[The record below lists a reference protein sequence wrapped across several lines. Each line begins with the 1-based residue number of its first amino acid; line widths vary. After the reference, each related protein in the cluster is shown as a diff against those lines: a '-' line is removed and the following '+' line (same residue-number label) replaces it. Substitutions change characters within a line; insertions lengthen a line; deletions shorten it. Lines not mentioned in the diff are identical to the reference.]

1 MTIQQLLSPT
11 ISNWIC
17 EVNKKHPHMTNEEFL
32 NLFDEW
38 FEKNEDSI
46 VLNESVDMSKYSKK
60 INEAF
65 EDFDEEEPDF
75 DGEAEPESEETEDE
89 KEVSTSE
96 DEDGDGEGFEDFD
109 EEEPDFSGE
118 TEGGETFADVE
129 GGDSEVKR
137 KPVKI
142 TPLTADEAEEVV
154 SKIKGRYKVNNGVD
168 FNHNIFNVVNGA
180 YDWMISEGKGE
191 NLLEHNIISLLET
204 SNVED
209 MSALFAFTNLPNV
222 DLSSWDTSAVLNM
235 EGMFYKSTFNSKSIE
250 DWDVSMCSNFK
261 NMFSHCRFSGDIS
274 SWTPGTVDE
283 IVYDEWGR
291 PKQVHAKDPSGKPL
305 YIEGTKDP
313 KIITLTKKVPAE
325 LPKVGSKTHDVK
337 KSKMQ
342 KIVQALKDLD
352 DKLKEAE
359 ESGKTG
365 VSENYKMNNIVDFE
379 TFINEGFVD
388 KIKSGIKKIKNV
400 INAVG
405 AKINDY
411 FVAVFNNGSLCEATS
426 KFTSIN
432 YAASGKVPGVSAYSE
447 KTELVADYV
456 KSEAPIPSDEGY
468 YDFIEPGSNEY
479 QNFMTLCEYASKVN
493 ESNTADGEKVIEEE
507 RMPLSSQGS
516 GVSGVG
522 DIGSKGLEE
531 YLKEMIFEAPAY
543 MEDGEAPGTLLIF
556 GAPGIGKTSIP
567 KSIISSYNEA
577 HPDKKKA
584 LIVVECGELT
594 LDGFY
599 LPIPEFKKI
608 GDAIENNPDLIEA
621 CGLNSAEIEKYKGQT
636 RKTVTE
642 SVKSWLPVYKRGAT
656 NEETRINN
664 AIANGRSIEKMV
676 KVKNSDGSY
685 EMVPTIENTTEGGI
699 ILFDE
704 FLRADP
710 DIFKVLM
717 QIFSTRSIG
726 QGEKFGSKWS
736 FICCSNRPVDD
747 EEVSSAYDKLS
758 IAAGTRWLK
767 GIVNFIPDFFEW
779 KKWAETKG
787 GFDEYTLEFL
797 SMSTDENKEEY
808 EVKDDS
814 GVSTVTTFKN
824 WHNVD
829 LDDRET
835 LARPIPRTWSALMQE
850 INKKIKRDGLSDILE
865 VPTSFILNRGE
876 KIIGKEM
883 AEKYANFI
891 AGIAK
896 KGGLKVRE
904 LFNKK
909 GYSLDTTSNDIT
921 YVVKRVE
928 DYMSARYYRRGG
940 EVSIPSDKEMWT
952 MAYNLHGNYLKIS
965 GTSSFLSTL
974 HSHIIDNIFKIR
986 STDTEIIKKL
996 NSYLSFVKKHYN
1008 LKLSDGQDIPVE

>member
-11 ISNWIC
+11 VNAWIN
-17 EVNKKHPHMTNEEFL
+17 ETNKKHPHITDAEF
-32 NLFDEW
+32 NALFEEW

-60 INEAF
+60 IINEKF
-65 EDFDEEEPDF
+65 EELEDEEPDF
-75 DGEAEPESEETEDE
+75 EDDEDEFEDGIESSDDETSEPEEGEE
-89 KEVSTSE
+89 S
-96 DEDGDGEGFEDFD
+96 FEEYG
-109 EEEPDFSGE
+109 EEEPEFDE
-118 TEGGETFADVE
+118 NGGTFEDVE
-129 GGDSEVKR
+129 GGDEEIKE
-137 KPVKI
+137 KPVEIK
-142 TPLTADEAEEVV
+142 PLSSEESEALS
-154 SKIKGRYKVNNGVD
+154 SKIKGKYPVNNGMD
-168 FNHNIFNVVNGA
+168 YSHNVFNVVNA
-180 YDWMISEGKGE
+180 IYDNMISEGEGE
-191 NLLEHNIISLLET
+191 NLLEHNQLSLLDT
-204 SNVED
+204 GNVED

-222 DLSSWDTSAVLNM
+222 DLSGWDVSAVQNM
-235 EGMFYKSTFNSKSIE
+235 EGMFYKSTFNHKSIE
-250 DWDVSMCSNFK
+250 EWDVSMCSNFR
-261 NMFSHCRFSGDIS
+261 NMFAHCRFNGDIS
-274 SWTPGTVDE
+274 SWTPGMVSE
-283 IVYDEWGR
+283 IVFDDWGR
-291 PKQVHAKDPSGKPL
+291 PQKVQEKDKQGKPVFS
-305 YIEGTKDP
+305 KDEQGELHP
-313 KIITLTKKVPAE
+313 VMITVTKKVPAE
-325 LPKVGSKTHDVK
+325 LPKVGSRSHDVK
-337 KSKMQ
+337 RNKDTR
-342 KIVQALKDLD
+342 IINALKALD
-352 DKLKEAE
+352 DEIKEKEKAEAE
-359 ESGKTG
+359 PV
-365 VSENYKMNNIVDFE
+365 VSEGYKMNNIVDFE

-388 KIKSGIKKIKNV
+388 KIKSGIKKIKNA

-411 FVAVFNNGSLCEATS
+411 FIAVFNNGSLCEATS

-447 KTELVADYV
+447 KSELVADYV

-468 YDFIEPGSNEY
+468 YGFIEPGSNEY

-577 HPDKKKA
+577 HPNKKKA

-676 KVKNSDGSY
+676 RVKNSDGSY

-736 FICCSNRPVDD
+736 FICCSNRPIDDD
-747 EEVSSAYDKLS
+747 EVSNAYDKLS

-767 GIVNFIPDFFEW
+767 GIVNFVPDFYEW
-779 KKWAETKG
+779 RKWAETKG

-797 SMSTDENKEEY
+797 SMSTDGNKEEI

-814 GVSTVTTFKN
+814 GVSIATTFRN
-824 WHNVD
+824 WHNVELND
-829 LDDRET
+829 KET

-883 AEKYANFI
+883 AEKYANFL
-891 AGIAK
+891 ASVAK
-896 KGGLKVRE
+896 RGGLRIKE

-909 GYSLDTTSNDIT
+909 GYNIDTDVVECT
-921 YVVKRVE
+921 YVVKRVT
-928 DYMSARYYRRGG
+928 DYINNHFYRREG
-940 EVSIPSDKEMWT
+940 EVNLPSDKEMWH
-952 MAYNLHGNYLKIS
+952 MAYNLYGNYKDEGDS
-965 GTSSFLSTL
+965 TSYLSAM
-974 HSHIIDNIFKIR
+974 HDNIIKDVFKIR
-986 STDTEIIKKL
+986 STDTRIINGLK
-996 NSYLSFVKKHYN
+996 NYLSFVKKYYD
-1008 LKLSDGQDIPVE
+1008 LTLADGSEIPF